1 MFAGAGMNVAAGVGT
16 ATVSYG
22 RTRYFLE
29 KVNREYFAPRGL
41 RVSLYK
47 YQQLVEKLGIDTPCY
62 VIRVSSLFFLCVKK
76 ADTFGDRNVQAGVI
90 SIRDRCMT
98 AL

>member
-16 ATVSYG
+16 AAVSYG

-41 RVSLYK
+41 RVSVCK
-47 YQQLVEKLGIDTPCY
+47 YQQLVEKLGLDTAAVVLP
-62 VIRVSSLFFLCVKK
+62 
-76 ADTFGDRNVQAGVI
+76 
-90 SIRDRCMT
+90 
-98 AL
+98 